1 MEIIFQICCE
11 IVRVLSGVFC
21 VTYEEMNTILFIYVQ
36 PILILISFAI
46 VVSVILAKLFKH
58 ISILKLFLIA
68 LFGMGGFI
76 YSLTTFAVWNQY
88 SALSLHDTCVL
99 AYDDLKAPGGMTGMG
114 YVGINLFLFI
124 IFVSSSIWL

>member
-11 IVRVLSGVFC
+11 ILRALSGVFGF
-21 VTYEEMNTILFIYVQ
+21 TYEEMNTILFIYVQ

-46 VVSVILAKLFKH
+46 VISVILAKLFKH
-58 ISILKLFLIA
+58 VSILKLFLIV
-68 LFGMGGFI
+68 LFGMGGLM
-76 YSLTTFAVWNQY
+76 YSLTTFVVWNRY